1 MTASTKRVIL
11 GHPLVEDV
19 LARFEP
25 ALGRDAAAY
34 RGHVYRVLNLT
45 VALLQEQRASDSLA
59 LAAACHDLGIWSAS
73 TFDYLDPS
81 QRLAE
86 DWVATNALAV
96 DLPQVRR
103 MIMLH
108 HKLTRCAPGDGLE
121 AECFRRADLTD
132 LTYGLVRHGIPRAFL
147 RELRATFPNA
157 GFHRCLG
164 RVAMRWVL
172 RHPTRPLPM
181 IRW

>member
-1 MTASTKRVIL
+1 MVSTERVIVA
-11 GHPLVEDV
+11 HPLVDDL
-19 LARFEP
+19 LAAYEP

-81 QRLAE
+81 LHLAE
-86 DWVATNALAV
+86 RWVATNALAV

-103 MIMLH
+103 MILLH
-108 HKLTRCAPGDGLE
+108 HKLTRCAPADGPE
-121 AECFRRADLTD
+121 AESFRRADLTD
-132 LTYGLVRHGIPRAFL
+132 VGYGLVRHGIPRAFL

-157 GFHRCLG
+157 GFQRCLG
-164 RVAMRWVL
+164 RVAIRWML

-181 IRW
+181 LRW